1 MGKAEYVQRLREMF
15 STLILIAAT
24 VGLMQFGISYWRS
37 LIAGIAAQP
46 LSDRFHVASAL
57 DHQVPQAEDFG
68 ALLSFHRMTPGI
80 ERRTSSLRGIQIYYG
95 IVGAL
100 RGLPALRQWA
110 QSEMTTCA
118 RYVAVLVD
126 QRLEQNFACAAE
138 MRSN

>member
-1 MGKAEYVQRLREMF
+1 MF

-37 LIAGIAAQP
+37 LIAGIAARP
-46 LSDRFHVASAL
+46 LSERFRVASGLSHA
-57 DHQVPQAEDFG
+57 VPGAEDFG

-80 ERRTSSLRGIQIYYG
+80 ERRSSSLRGIQIYYAV
-95 IVGAL
+95 VGAL
-100 RGLPALRQWA
+100 CGLPALRRWA
-110 QSEMTTCA
+110 QSEMVTCA